1 MPSVMLP
8 TISNV
13 RMARVIP
20 DKMWLLIV
28 SMTELI
34 SGTPGIIKS
43 VQQTSTYTS
52 DPSSIN
58 V

>member
-1 MPSVMLP
+1 MLP

-34 SGTPGIIKS
+34 SGTPGIMKS
-43 VQQTSTYTS
+43 VQQTRTYTS
-52 DPSSIN
+52 DPNSMK

>member
-34 SGTPGIIKS
+34 SGTPGIIKR
-43 VQQTSTYTS
+43 VQQTST
-52 DPSSIN
+52 
-58 V
+58 